1 MRVPEPVRDPRPRL
15 LLPLFD
21 LHCAQ
26 ARASRVP
33 AARGRGKP
41 IRLGIGRRE
50 RFADLANA
58 GAPAAIGIGL
68 VASRRAT
75 NAAQQRLTPG
85 LHIRLPH

>member
-1 MRVPEPVRDPRPRL
+1 MRVPEPVRGPRPRL
-15 LLPLFD
+15 LPPLLD

-26 ARASRVP
+26 ARTNRVP
-33 AARGRGKP
+33 AGRGHGKP

-50 RFADLANA
+50 RSAALANA
-58 GAPAAIGIGL
+58 GAPAAIDIGV